1 MPDVAK
7 LRLLVVD
14 RRCEWYEAALRDAFP
29 DLEIAAA
36 ASFPEAEPHLAGT
49 QVLATMGVPL
59 PGLHFTGDVAARMP
73 SLEWV
78 QCLISGSEHVRKA
91 LAGRDDVLVT
101 TAAGIHGPQMSE
113 MALLH
118 MLALARGM
126 RTMLRNQ
133 AARTWER
140 VPQRVLGSR
149 TVGIVGMG
157 AVGMHLAGV
166 CRAFGMRVYGFSR
179 TVRPVPGADRMFLRD
194 ELRRIAPELDF
205 LVLVVPAAPDARPLV
220 GAELLA
226 AMKPTAYLVN
236 LGRGP
241 VVDED
246 ALIAALQAGTI
257 AGAGLDVFAVEPLPA
272 ASALWQ
278 MENVIVTPHA
288 GGHHDLYA
296 EQTLSVL
303 EPNLRAYVG
312 GRRDQMIN
320 LVSGKDSHAGD
331 SS

>member
-1 MPDVAK
+1 MAEVAK
-7 LRLLVVD
+7 LRMLVVD
-14 RRCEWYEAALRDAFP
+14 RRCDWYEAALRDAFGGV
-29 DLEIAAA
+29 EIIAA
-36 ASFPEAEPHLAGT
+36 ASFADAEPYLAGT

-59 PGLHFTGDVAARMP
+59 PGIHFSAEVAARMP
-73 SLEWV
+73 RLEWV
-78 QCLISGSEHVRKA
+78 QCLISGHEHIRKA
-91 LAGRDDVLVT
+91 LAGRDVLVT

-118 MLALARGM
+118 MLALARGVPA
-126 RTMLRNQ
+126 MLRNQ

-140 VPQRVLGSR
+140 VPQRMLASR

-179 TVRPVPGADRMFLRD
+179 TVRPVPGVDRMFGRD
-194 ELRRIAPELDF
+194 ELVGVAPSLDF
-205 LVLVVPAAPDARPLV
+205 LVLVVPAPSDGRPLV
-220 GAELLA
+220 DAELLA
-226 AMKPTAYLVN
+226 AMKPTAYLVS
-236 LGRGP
+236 LGRGA

-246 ALIAALQAGTI
+246 ALVAALRSGTI

-272 ASALWQ
+272 DSALWQ
-278 MENVIVTPHA
+278 LENVIVTPHA

-303 EPNLRAYVG
+303 EPNLRAYVA
-312 GRRDQMIN
+312 GRRDQMVN
-320 LVSGKDSHAGD
+320 LVSREDSD
-331 SS
+331 DFS